1 MSCLIVPD
9 KTLVKHGSGLFFPVT
24 YTEKQEL
31 YFMQNYDMI
40 AHYCV
45 DSVDKSQRI
54 YVEDC
59 SVSYNGLSKPTISPI
74 SKAVKIADCSEIINP
89 SDGMLIDSR
98 KVQKK
103 ISLKKKCRFCGK
115 TMPEVKF
122 KKDAHAISELVG
134 NKRIFLRNECDDCNE
149 LFGRLYED
157 AFSAY
162 LGPARTISQTEGK
175 NGVPSYKDN
184 DETIRIDVGREH
196 IVIQEAYKQ
205 ENIDIY
211 EDHVDLHLKKEPYS
225 PLAAYKALVVM
236 ALSIMPYSEF
246 TCFRETAEWLLEKNI
261 LISKYNMSCYAS
273 KVIERFLAGAKPLPV
288 QAWLFRRKSSLL
300 SPGCDYS
307 APYCQFI
314 LEFDN
319 YSFQIVVPNVQKDAV
334 LWRRS
339 VDILP
344 FPASFDVFPKLKE
357 NRATAVAIRDFS
369 NAEKVR
375 DEPAE
380 LSLQCE
386 ERKELK
392 GPLGTVA
399 EMAEMEGVKPLKPK
413 LVQDSNSDER
423 SEQLEN

>member
-1 MSCLIVPD
+1 MGRLIVPD
-9 KTLVKHGSGLFFPVT
+9 KTLVKHDSGLFLPMT

-31 YFMQNYDMI
+31 YFMKNYDMI
-40 AHYCV
+40 AHYLA
-45 DSVDKSQRI
+45 DPIDKNHRI

-59 SVSYNGLSKPTISPI
+59 SVDHSGISKPTISPI
-74 SKAVKIADCSEIINP
+74 SKSRKIAESSEVKNP
-89 SDGMLIDSR
+89 SDGTLIDPR

-103 ISLKKKCRFCGK
+103 ISPKKRCRFCGK

-162 LGPARTISQTEGK
+162 LGAARTVSQTEGK

-184 DETIRIDVGREH
+184 NETIRIDVGRER

-205 ENIDIY
+205 ENIDFY
-211 EDHVDLHLKKEPYS
+211 EDHADLHLKKEPYS

-236 ALSIMPYSEF
+236 ALSIMPYDEF
-246 TCFRETAEWLLEKNI
+246 KCFRETAEWLLEEDI

-273 KVIERFLAGAKPLPV
+273 KVIERFIAGVKPLPV
-288 QAWLFRRKSSLL
+288 QAWLFRRKSPFL
-300 SPGCDYS
+300 SPRYDYS

-319 YSFQIVVPNVQKDAV
+319 YSFQIVVPNIQKDAV
-334 LWRRS
+334 LWRKS

-344 FPASFDVFPKLKE
+344 FPASFDVFPKLRE
-357 NRATAVAIRDFS
+357 NRTTAVAIRDFS

-380 LSLQCE
+380 LSLQFE
-386 ERKELK
+386 SRKELE
-392 GPLGTVA
+392 GALGTVA
-399 EMAEMEGVKPLKPK
+399 EMAEKEGVKPLKPK
-413 LVQDSNSDER
+413 PIHSLGEKES
-423 SEQLEN
+423 